1 MSITIKIIDKLNRG
15 KTPMIKSKITITL
28 YEIIIFNRVCPLPTN
43 VLFRLVRSFHR
54 ETPAGM
60 PYLPREHIQLRSNT
74 L

>member
-28 YEIIIFNRVCPLPTN
+28 YEIIIFNRVLPTN